1 MKGDYTKFAQ
11 EDLTRKN
18 LINNTKFI
26 NDASQFLADRED
38 YFSTNREDIYDRYLE
53 HFRYQN
59 VNEVTA
65 VRDMYQAQQYQNKGD
80 EEGLTRM
87 GNLMNTF
94 DKQDGEFTDETI
106 TDYLGGVFSSPSTY
120 AGMFSFGAA
129 KSGAL
134 AAQQGIKFGIKQI
147 IKTESSKKE

>member
-1 MKGDYTKFAQ
+1 MKGDYTQFSQ
-11 EDLTRKN
+11 EDLTREN
-18 LINNTKFI
+18 LINNTNFI

-38 YFSTNREDIYDRYLE
+38 YFSLDREDIYDRYLE

-65 VRDMYQAQQYQNKGD
+65 VRDMYQAQDYINKGD

-87 GNLMNTF
+87 GNLMSTF
-94 DKQDGEFTDETI
+94 DKQDSEFTSETI
-106 TDYLGGVFSSPSTY
+106 TDYLGGVFTAPSTY

-129 KSGAL
+129 KGGSL
-134 AAQQGIKFGIKQI
+134 AAQQGI
-147 IKTESSKKE
+147 